1 MVGLVG
7 VVWTI
12 VVTKFSFFCNSIFIK
27 TLVFHTQDFLEIVIP
42 ILKPVVQRMGL
53 LRLVSMAPRLGN
65 GVRRGICDLRNTHSV
80 DFYLVLIL
88 ALALDQN
95 K

>member
-7 VVWTI
+7 VAWTI
-12 VVTKFSFFCNSIFIK
+12 DVTKFSFFCNSIFIK
-27 TLVFHTQDFLEIVIP
+27 TLVFHTQDFLEIVIL
-42 ILKPVVQRMGL
+42 ILKTVVQRMGL
-53 LRLVSMAPRLGN
+53 RRLVSMPLRLDN